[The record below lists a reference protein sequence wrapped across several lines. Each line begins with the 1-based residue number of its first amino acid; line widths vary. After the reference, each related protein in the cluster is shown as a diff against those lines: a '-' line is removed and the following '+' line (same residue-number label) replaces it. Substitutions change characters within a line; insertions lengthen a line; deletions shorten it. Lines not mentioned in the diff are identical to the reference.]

1 MKRTI
6 WIAALPGGVLAC
18 TAGAGA
24 GMDFS
29 VDAQGVLYIVRD
41 GKTVL
46 REEAPV
52 LVDSGWKQMLEFAAA
67 PEQDPAENDG
77 IVTIWSDGGS
87 TMTRRA
93 ERLPD
98 GSFRIIR
105 RMRFLNGVAAAHH
118 VELDCFIPG
127 GRVTESGGSA
137 GAAKSLTVAVGERML
152 KISFTGFSIPW
163 VFEKKEKLGIRL
175 IPAWNYDPAAI
186 NRIESTMLIGEIPGK
201 VNEEK

>member
-6 WIAALPGGVLAC
+6 WIAALLGGVLAC
-18 TAGAGA
+18 AAGAGA
-24 GMDFS
+24 VMDFA
-29 VDAQGVLYIVRD
+29 VDAQGALCIVRD
-41 GKTVL
+41 GKSVL

-52 LVDSGWKQMLEFAAA
+52 LVDSGWKRVAEFAVA
-67 PEQDPAENDG
+67 PEGDPVENGG
-77 IVTIWSDGGS
+77 IVTVWSDGGS
-87 TMTRRA
+87 TMTRRV
-93 ERLPD
+93 ERLQD

-105 RMRFLNGVAAAHH
+105 RMRFLNGVTAARH

-137 GAAKSLTVAVGERML
+137 GTVKSLTVAVGERML

-163 VFEKKEKLGIRL
+163 VFEKQEKSGIRL
-175 IPAWNYDPAAI
+175 ILAWNYDPAAI

-201 VNEEK
+201 AKEEK